1 MPRLSSL
8 RPVRPRT
15 ITVLSPEQREIL
27 EKGLSNEENGHLGK
41 AASLFQSLYE
51 QMQSANSEVSQ
62 DSACMKANADL
73 VLARLEITRNR
84 DEAEKLFRSTIS
96 ALEVALKIDPYW
108 ADYFNLRG
116 KIVAYLHTD
125 FGCKIVRNR
134 GVWEIKCIDVS
145 NALRIPGISRSE
157 TFDLECSICKKD
169 PMFCPHVSGEV
180 YDGRL
185 ALGIVRHLEIKELS
199 IITPPHVPEERT
211 IGIWPRPLTDG
222 DIRKLYSEKT
232 ARQIID
238 SGVIRC
244 KDLVRIIRKNNLG
257 GVEWVQH

>member
-1 MPRLSSL
+1 LKLPRLSSL

-116 KIVAYLHTD
+116 KSWPT
-125 FGCKIVRNR
+125 
-134 GVWEIKCIDVS
+134 CI
-145 NALRIPGISRSE
+145 LIS
-157 TFDLECSICKKD
+157 
-169 PMFCPHVSGEV
+169 
-180 YDGRL
+180 
-185 ALGIVRHLEIKELS
+185 A
-199 IITPPHVPEERT
+199 
-211 IGIWPRPLTDG
+211 
-222 DIRKLYSEKT
+222 
-232 ARQIID
+232 AR
-238 SGVIRC
+238 
-244 KDLVRIIRKNNLG
+244 
-257 GVEWVQH
+257 